1 MNTTSTHDD
10 STVSGNSHRHQQSES
25 LIKLNNQG
33 EEKLNIISDERMVTW
48 VLGFVF
54 VTIINL
60 SSILGAILVP
70 FWTPNIQADSSKDP
84 HSSAKSSGNSV
95 KLSTQESFACSKL
108 HNALE
113 GLAFG
118 SLLASSI
125 FHLVPHAFDL
135 VGQGKFDRSNLPNS
149 L

>member
-1 MNTTSTHDD
+1 MTTTKEEEAVKGTRGIEFKSKTMNMSSVNLQIKSVTQD
-10 STVSGNSHRHQQSES
+10 ES
-25 LIKLNNQG
+25 K
-33 EEKLNIISDERMVTW
+33 NIIKDERMVTW
-48 VLGFVF
+48 ILGLVF

-60 SSILGAILVP
+60 SSILGALLVP
-70 FWTPNIQADSSKDP
+70 FWTPKDETVKRNSKM
-84 HSSAKSSGNSV
+84 
-95 KLSTQESFACSKL
+95 STQQSFACSKL

-135 VGQGKFDRSNLPNS
+135 IGQGKLM
-149 L
+149 LI